1 MATFSKKQGSV
12 STATCIVINDAI
24 TSSGNT
30 DFSVNQPANTFVEEV
45 YVRVVDAP
53 VISSG
58 DIGFIMGYDSDST
71 GTTVVNGGTDGLLD
85 GGTTIAAGTIYKI
98 SGTAGF
104 ALGTMATG
112 DTTSETANASL
123 KVANTLL
130 YGRISATTAASTQGK
145 LEIHVVFR
153 HFH

>member
-45 YVRVVDAP
+45 YVRVIDAP

-58 DIGFIMGYDSDST
+58 DIGLIMGYDSDST
-71 GTTVVNGGTDGLLD
+71 GTAVVNGGTDGLL
-85 GGTTIAAGTIYKI
+85 
-98 SGTAGF
+98 
-104 ALGTMATG
+104 
-112 DTTSETANASL
+112 
-123 KVANTLL
+123 
-130 YGRISATTAASTQGK
+130 
-145 LEIHVVFR
+145 
-153 HFH
+153 